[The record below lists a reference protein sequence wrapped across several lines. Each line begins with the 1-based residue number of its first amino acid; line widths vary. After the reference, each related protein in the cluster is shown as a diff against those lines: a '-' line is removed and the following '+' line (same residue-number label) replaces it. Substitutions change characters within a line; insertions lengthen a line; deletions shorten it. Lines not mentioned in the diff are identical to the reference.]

1 MKSPVVHSLLIFY
14 FSITQLPAQFT
25 LTGTITPSPGYENK
39 LYIARIDQIGF
50 TVPVLIDSVLL
61 DPSGSFSYTLE
72 PDPQDLL
79 YQVIL
84 PMKSH
89 LYRQALSSLRDNYFL
104 VTFDGNRKDILKVT
118 AAADSLYYSVRYQ
131 GSKLNQKLLA
141 YRDVKKPLGNL
152 FRQMTDSI
160 QAKPNEADRIKSR
173 YLPLIFQ
180 EIEIL
185 KPKLVAILDTCRTP
199 VLVAAGIYNLF
210 EASLGNLKAE
220 EITGFTRLLPD
231 HSALLIQ
238 NLKQN
243 KLAGAKLK
251 AEGLTLPNTQLPD
264 YRGKTVS
271 LSDIQGEHKVL
282 YFWASWCGPCRK
294 ANKTY
299 LPMLFTEWKKHTIP
313 LIGISID
320 EDAQKWKL
328 AVKTDN
334 TPWTQ
339 LHDNEGLLKKIID
352 IGGVPYYVVL
362 NKDNT
367 ILFETFV
374 HFEVEHF
381 LKNRTG
387 SNKKNRKIQDTSI
400 KTQD

>member
-1 MKSPVVHSLLIFY
+1 MKSTVLHSLLIFY

-25 LTGTITPSPGYENK
+25 LTGTITPSPSYENK

-50 TVPVLIDSVLL
+50 TFPALIDSVVL
-61 DPSGSFSYTLE
+61 DPSGSFTLNLE
-72 PDPQDLL
+72 PDPQGLL

-84 PMKSH
+84 PMRSH

-118 AAADSLYYSVRYQ
+118 AEADSLYYSVRYH
-131 GSKLNQKLLA
+131 GSELNQKLLA
-141 YRDVKKPLGNL
+141 YRDVKKPVGNL

-173 YLPLIFQ
+173 YLPLISR

-185 KPKLVAILDTCRTP
+185 KPKLVAILDTCRSP
-199 VLVAAGIYNLF
+199 ALVAAGIYNLF

-220 EITGFTRLLPD
+220 EITGFTRLLPH

-271 LSDIQGEHKVL
+271 LSDIQAEYKVL

-299 LPMLFTEWKKHTIP
+299 LPMLFAEWKKHAIP

-320 EDAQKWKL
+320 EDEQKWKL

-339 LHDNEGLLKKIID
+339 LHDNEGLLKKLIG
-352 IGGVPYYVVL
+352 IGGVPYYIVL

-367 ILFETFV
+367 IILETSI
-374 HFEVEHF
+374 HLEVEHF

-387 SNKKNRKIQDTSI
+387 SD
-400 KTQD
+400 